1 MVVSIISSLKMKT
14 HYKAI
19 FLPDRKPSML
29 FDRIVT
35 SWSIRKKLLLLILA
49 VLLPWAGM
57 IVKDGLDH
65 RTRELEGA
73 KNAAILMAQSLSAQ
87 QEQIAAGTRQLL
99 STLAQSP
106 QVQSL
111 DAEAC
116 NKFLRKLR
124 DQNPIYSNIGV
135 VTPDGNMLAN
145 TIHFEPGSL
154 NISDRNYIKDA
165 IRTLDFSPG
174 EYIVGRISNVPSIN
188 YGYPVLNAG
197 KQLIAIVYAGFRLT
211 GYDGFIKK
219 ANLPQDSAVVVLD
232 RQGLRLYRYPENEV
246 AALGRP
252 ASGFEQTSG
261 LDEGTIER
269 KSGDGIQ
276 RLFAFKRLRFTE
288 SSSPYLLIA
297 AGVPKDRI
305 LQKANFAMALELL
318 ILGLAAAIAASL
330 VWFLGNVAFTRPI
343 DRLVGAAQRFGSG
356 EMDARTGLSHTHDE
370 LGKLA
375 QSFDSMADLLER
387 RNLEKKK
394 AEEEL
399 INVCRQNHLI
409 LNAAADGIVGLDE
422 KGTVTF
428 VNPAAGEMLGYAEE
442 ELIGKDLHPTIHY
455 SFPDGTNY
463 PVTECPMWQCMRSK
477 ASSRVRDEVLWKK
490 DGTSF
495 PTAYS
500 TTPIIENG
508 QVAGAVVTF
517 RDISVRK
524 HAEDEIRQTNAYLEN
539 IFENSPDVIAIVDKH
554 GRFIKW
560 NKMAVK
566 LYGYTFEEM
575 KGKSAFDLYADK
587 DELEKMLMSLR
598 REGSVK
604 KWEIRMKNE
613 SGNIIPFEIS
623 IGLLHDSENRTL
635 GSVTVARDLSGI
647 KEAMAA
653 LRASNDQLNEEITER
668 KRMEEE
674 LRESEE
680 RFSRFFRSTPVG
692 TSISRW
698 RDGKIVDAND
708 AFLDLSGYSRE
719 EMIGHSPVE
728 KGMWVD
734 SENRQRMVDMLKEHG
749 SVRDIETQ
757 FVRKSGEIIDILG
770 FAEMIEIAGHHYILS
785 LAYDITDRKR
795 AEEELRESEQSLKAI
810 FSTVQTGILIIDKE
824 TRTIIDAN
832 PVAVKLIGHLRDE
845 IIGQVCHDYVCEAKL
860 GECPVTDIGRKIDN
874 LECFLITSKGE
885 RMPILKT
892 VATLD
897 LNGRECLLESF
908 VDISDLKKA
917 QEAGQLENAKLF
929 AMISAME
936 EGVVF
941 ADAGNVIV
949 EVNQYFCNFFGRKR
963 DEILGKTIEEFHLGD
978 VREKVIRH
986 IDLFRENPGSKLLV
1000 VQRAVGEA
1008 EVVFRIQPIYVEGRY
1023 TGVLVNVV
1031 DVTDFVHAT
1040 RMAEDA
1046 NNAKSEF
1053 LANMSHEIRTPMNA
1067 VIGMADLA
1075 LDTDLTDEQQEYIE
1089 IIKNSGSSLMT
1100 LINDIL
1106 DFSKIESKK
1115 LDLDPIEF
1123 HLPDSLADTLRPL
1136 VVRAHEK
1143 GVELVYQ
1150 IQAGVPDILIGDP
1163 GRLRQVLVN
1172 LAGNAIKFTE
1182 QGEIVLDV
1190 AKEYE
1195 TEGKLCL
1202 RFTLTD
1208 TGIGIPL
1215 EKQATVFEPF
1225 RQADGSTTRKYGGTG
1240 LGLAIS
1246 RNLIEIMG
1254 GDISVES
1261 RPGAGSSFQFRVLFE
1276 QPETPTLLSVDLE
1289 KVQVKDMPVL
1299 VVDDNAVNR
1308 RLLQEILTKWGMKPI
1323 LAPSGEEAIEALEQA
1338 RIQGI
1343 SLDLILMDV
1352 MMPEMDGFETAS
1364 RIRGRFGSSR
1374 SVIMMLTS
1382 AGQRGDA
1389 ARCRELGIS
1398 AYLSKPIKQSD
1409 LFDAI
1414 ITVMALRSQ
1423 KAEVRTVI
1431 TRHSLRETTSERAAP
1446 SRNLHVLLA
1455 EDNVVNQKVATKILG
1470 TWGHSVVV
1478 ASNGREAVD
1487 ACEKDHFDLILMDI
1501 QMPELDGMEATQL
1514 LREKEKDGR
1523 RRLPIVAMTAH
1534 AMKGDMEKCLA
1545 AGMDGYVSK
1554 PINRDELFSV
1564 IETLTKG
1571 GNEEKGTSPVR
1582 SREKTTP
1589 ASEVFELSK
1598 ALEMAG
1604 GDTEFLKEI
1613 AELFLENLPGYVARV
1628 REAISREDAA
1638 ALEGAAHNLKGAV
1651 GNFGAKRTY
1660 DAAYR
1665 LEAIGKKNVL
1675 SEADRLMK
1683 KLMEELSSLE
1693 SAIKSALPE

>member
-1 MVVSIISSLKMKT
+1 
-14 HYKAI
+14 
-19 FLPDRKPSML
+19 ML
-29 FDRIVT
+29 LDRIVT

-73 KNAAILMAQSLSAQ
+73 KRAAIIMVQSLSAQ
-87 QEQIAAGTRQLL
+87 QEQIAAGTRQMLN
-99 STLAQSP
+99 TLAQSP

-116 NKFLRKLR
+116 NRFFRELR
-124 DQNPIYSNIGV
+124 DQNPIYSTIAV
-135 VTPDGNMLAN
+135 VTPDGNLLAN
-145 TIHFEPGSL
+145 TTHFEPGSINL
-154 NISDRNYIKDA
+154 SDRKYIKDA

-174 EYIVGRISNVPSIN
+174 EYIVGRLSNVPSIN
-188 YGYPVLNAG
+188 YGYPVLDAG
-197 KQLIAIVYAGFRLT
+197 KKLIAIVYAGFRLT
-211 GYDGFIKK
+211 EYDGFIKK
-219 ANLPQDSAVVVLD
+219 ANLPQDSAVVILD
-232 RQGLRLYRYPENEV
+232 RQGLRLYRYPENDA
-246 AALGRP
+246 AALGMP
-252 ASGFEQTSG
+252 ASGFEQITG
-261 LDEGTIER
+261 LDEGTFER
-269 KSGDGIQ
+269 KSDDGIQ
-276 RLFAFKRLRFTE
+276 RLFAFKRLRLTE
-288 SSSPYLLIA
+288 SSAPYILIA
-297 AGVPKDRI
+297 AGVPKDKI
-305 LQKANFAMALELL
+305 LGKANLAMAFELL

-356 EMDARTGLSHTHDE
+356 EMDTRTGLPHTHDE

-387 RNLEKKK
+387 RNLERKK
-394 AEEEL
+394 AEEDL
-399 INVCRQNHLI
+399 NSAFRQNHLI
-409 LNAAADGIVGLDE
+409 LNAAGEGIVGLDE

-428 VNPAAGEMLGYAEE
+428 VNPAARQMLGYEEE
-442 ELIGKDLHPTIHY
+442 ELIGKYLHPTIHH
-455 SFPDGTNY
+455 SFADGTNY
-463 PVTECPMWQCMRSK
+463 PVTECPMWQCLQTGTSNK
-477 ASSRVRDEVLWKK
+477 VRDEVLWKK

-495 PTAYS
+495 QTAYS
-500 TTPIIENG
+500 TTPIVENG
-508 QVAGAVVTF
+508 QVVGAVVTF
-517 RDISVRK
+517 RDITVRK
-524 HAEDEIRQTNAYLEN
+524 RVEDAIRQSNAYLEN

-560 NKMAVK
+560 NKMATE

-575 KGKSAFDLYADK
+575 KGKSAFDLYVDK

-604 KWEIRMKNE
+604 KWEIRMK
-613 SGNIIPFEIS
+613 SKAGTVIPFEIS
-623 IGLLHDSENRTL
+623 ISLLHDSENRTL

-647 KEAMAA
+647 KETLAA
-653 LRASNDQLNEEITER
+653 LRASNDQLNQEIIER
-668 KRMEEE
+668 KRMEQE

-698 RDGKIVDAND
+698 KDGQIVDAND
-708 AFLDLSGYSRE
+708 AFLGLSGYTRE
-719 EMIGHSPVE
+719 EMIGHNPVE
-728 KGMWVD
+728 LGMWVD
-734 SENRQRMVDMLKEHG
+734 SESRQRMVDKLKEQG
-749 SVRDIETQ
+749 KVRDIETQ

-770 FAEMIEIAGHHYILS
+770 FAEMIEIAGQQYILS

-795 AEEELRESEQSLKAI
+795 AEEELRESE
-810 FSTVQTGILIIDKE
+810 
-824 TRTIIDAN
+824 R
-832 PVAVKLIGHLRDE
+832 
-845 IIGQVCHDYVCEAKL
+845 Y
-860 GECPVTDIGRKIDN
+860 
-874 LECFLITSKGE
+874 
-885 RMPILKT
+885 
-892 VATLD
+892 
-897 LNGRECLLESF
+897 
-908 VDISDLKKA
+908 LKKA

-941 ADAGNVIV
+941 ADSSNVIV
-949 EVNQYFCNFFGRKR
+949 EVNQYFCNFVGRKR
-963 DEILGKTIEEFHLGD
+963 EEILGKTIEEFHLD
-978 VREKVIRH
+978 NVREKVMKH
-986 IDLFRENPGSKLLV
+986 IEFFRASSGSEVVV

-1008 EVVFRIQPIYVEGRY
+1008 EVVFRIQPIYVEGHY

-1031 DVTDFVHAT
+1031 DVTDFVHAR

-1075 LDTDLTDEQQEYIE
+1075 LDTELTDEQREYLE

-1163 GRLRQVLVN
+1163 GRLRQVLIN

-1190 AKEYE
+1190 AREYE

-1225 RQADGSTTRKYGGTG
+1225 TQADGSTTRKYGGTG

-1246 RNLIEIMG
+1246 RHLIEMMG
-1254 GDISVES
+1254 GDIRVES
-1261 RPGAGSSFQFRVLFE
+1261 RPGAGSSFQFRILFE

-1289 KVQVKDMPVL
+1289 KVQVKDLPVL

-1308 RLLQEILTKWGMKPI
+1308 RLLQEILTKWGMKPT
-1323 LAPSGEEAIEALEQA
+1323 LAPSGEEALEALEQA

-1343 SLDLILMDV
+1343 PLDLILLDV

-1364 RIRGRFGSSR
+1364 RIRSRFGSSG

-1414 ITVMALRSQ
+1414 ITVLALRSQ
-1423 KAEVRTVI
+1423 SAEVRKVI
-1431 TRHSLRETTSERAAP
+1431 TRHSLRETSSERAAS
-1446 SRNLHVLLA
+1446 SRNLHILLA

-1470 TWGHSVVV
+1470 NWGHSVFV

-1487 ACEKDHFDLILMDI
+1487 ACEKERFDLILMDI
-1501 QMPELDGMEATQL
+1501 QMPELDGLEATHI
-1514 LREKEKDGR
+1514 LRAREKDGR
-1523 RRLPIVAMTAH
+1523 RRIPIVAMTAH

-1564 IETLTKG
+1564 IETLTEG
-1571 GNEEKGTSPVR
+1571 GNEEKGISPAK
-1582 SREKTTP
+1582 SKENEPPTE
-1589 ASEVFELSK
+1589 EVFELSK
-1598 ALEMAG
+1598 ALEIAG
-1604 GDTEFLKEI
+1604 GDTAFLKEI
-1613 AELFLENLPGYVARV
+1613 AELFLENLPGYVARI
-1628 REAISREDAA
+1628 RDAISREDAV

-1651 GNFGAKRTY
+1651 GNFGAKRAY

-1665 LEAIGKKNVL
+1665 LEAIGKKNVMA
-1675 SEADRLMK
+1675 EADRLMK

-1693 SAIKSALPE
+1693 NAIKSALPE

>member
-1 MVVSIISSLKMKT
+1 
-14 HYKAI
+14 
-19 FLPDRKPSML
+19 ML
-29 FDRIVT
+29 LDRIVT

-57 IVKDGLDH
+57 IVKDGLGH

-73 KNAAILMAQSLSAQ
+73 KHAAILMVQSLSAQ
-87 QEQIAAGTRQLL
+87 QEQIAAGTRQML

-106 QVQSL
+106 QVKNL

-116 NKFLRKLR
+116 NKFFRELR
-124 DQNPIYSNIGV
+124 DQNPIYSTIAV
-135 VTPDGNMLAN
+135 ATPDGNMLAN
-145 TIHFEPGSL
+145 TRPFEPGNF
-154 NISDRNYIKDA
+154 NISDRNYIKDV
-165 IRTLDFSPG
+165 IRTLDFSAG
-174 EYIVGRISNVPSIN
+174 EFIVGRLSNVPSIN
-188 YGYPVLNAG
+188 YGYPVMDAG
-197 KQLIAIVYAGFRLT
+197 KKLIAIVFAGFSLT
-211 GYDGFIKK
+211 EYDGFIKK
-219 ANLPQDSAVVVLD
+219 ANLPQDSAVVILD
-232 RQGLRLYRYPENEV
+232 RQGLRLYRYPENDA
-246 AALGRP
+246 AALGMP
-252 ASGFEQTSG
+252 ASGFEQTTG
-261 LDEGTIER
+261 LDEGTFER
-269 KSGDGIQ
+269 KSDDGIL
-276 RLFAFKRLRFTE
+276 RLFAFKRLRLTE

-297 AGVPKDRI
+297 AGVPKEKI
-305 LQKANFAMALELL
+305 MGKANLAMAFELL

-356 EMDARTGLSHTHDE
+356 EMDTRTGLPHTHDE

-375 QSFDSMADLLER
+375 QSFDSMADLLEQ
-387 RNLEKKK
+387 RNLERQK
-394 AEEEL
+394 AEEDL
-399 INVCRQNHLI
+399 INVCRQNQLI
-409 LNAAADGIVGLDE
+409 LNAAGEGIVGLDE

-428 VNPAAGEMLGYAEE
+428 VNPTARQMLGYEEE
-442 ELIGKDLHPTIHY
+442 ELIGKYLHPTIHH

-463 PVTECPMWQCMRSK
+463 PVTECPMWQCLQTG
-477 ASSRVRDEVLWKK
+477 ASSQVRDEVLWKK

-495 PTAYS
+495 QTAYS
-500 TTPIIENG
+500 TTPIVENG
-508 QVAGAVVTF
+508 QVVGAVVTF
-517 RDISVRK
+517 RDITVRK
-524 HAEDEIRQTNAYLEN
+524 RVEDTIRQSNAYLEN
-539 IFENSPDVIAIVDKH
+539 IFENSPDVITIVDKH

-560 NKMAVK
+560 NKMAAAI
-566 LYGYTFEEM
+566 YGYTFEEM

-587 DELEKMLMSLR
+587 NELEKMLMSLR

-604 KWEIRMKNE
+604 KWEIRMKRKD
-613 SGNIIPFEIS
+613 GKIIPFEVS
-623 IGLLHDSENRTL
+623 VGLLHDSENKTL
-635 GSVTVARDLSGI
+635 GSVGVARDLSGI
-647 KEAMAA
+647 KETLAA
-653 LRASNDQLNEEITER
+653 LRASNDQLNQEIIER

-692 TSISRW
+692 TSISHW
-698 RDGKIVDAND
+698 RDGQIIDAND
-708 AFLDLSGYSRE
+708 AFLGLTGYTRE
-719 EMIGHSPVE
+719 EIIGHNPVE
-728 KGMWVD
+728 MGMWVD
-734 SENRQRMVDMLKEHG
+734 AENRQRMVDKLKEQG
-749 SVRDIETQ
+749 RVRDIETQ

-770 FAEMIEIAGHHYILS
+770 FAEMIEIAGQHYILS

-795 AEEELRESEQSLKAI
+795 AEKELRESENRYRAIFENTGAATIILEEDTIISLANAEFEKLTGYTKDEIENKRSWTEFVVKEDLERMLAQHRLRRADEKAALKQYEFRLIDKHDQTKDCLITVDMIYGTKRSIASFLDITERKQMEEELRESEHS
-810 FSTVQTGILIIDKE
+810 
-824 TRTIIDAN
+824 
-832 PVAVKLIGHLRDE
+832 
-845 IIGQVCHDYVCEAKL
+845 
-860 GECPVTDIGRKIDN
+860 
-874 LECFLITSKGE
+874 
-885 RMPILKT
+885 
-892 VATLD
+892 
-897 LNGRECLLESF
+897 
-908 VDISDLKKA
+908 LKKA

-941 ADAGNVIV
+941 ADSSNVIV
-949 EVNQYFCNFFGRKR
+949 EVNQYFCNFVGRKR

-978 VREKVIRH
+978 VREKVMKH
-986 IDLFRENPGSKLLV
+986 IEFFRASSGSDV
-1000 VQRAVGEA
+1000 VVIQRAIGEA
-1008 EVVFRIQPIYVEGRY
+1008 EVVFRIQPIYVEGHY

-1031 DVTDFVHAT
+1031 DVTDFVHAM

-1046 NNAKSEF
+1046 NTAKSEF

-1075 LDTDLTDEQQEYIE
+1075 LDTELTDEQREYLE
-1089 IIKNSGSSLMT
+1089 IIKNSGGSLMT

-1225 RQADGSTTRKYGGTG
+1225 TQADGSTTRKYGGTG

-1246 RNLIEIMG
+1246 RHLIEMMG
-1254 GDISVES
+1254 GDIRVES
-1261 RPGAGSSFQFRVLFE
+1261 QPGEGSSFQFRVLFE
-1276 QPETPTLLSVDLE
+1276 QPKTPTLLSVDLE
-1289 KVQVKDMPVL
+1289 KVQVKDLPVL

-1308 RLLQEILTKWGMKPI
+1308 RLLQEILTKWGMKPT

-1343 SLDLILMDV
+1343 SLDLILLDV

-1364 RIRGRFGSSR
+1364 QIRSRFGSSG

-1398 AYLSKPIKQSD
+1398 AYLTKPIKQSD

-1423 KAEVRTVI
+1423 SAEARTVI
-1431 TRHSLRETTSERAAP
+1431 TRHSLRETTSERAAS
-1446 SRNLHVLLA
+1446 SRNLHILLA

-1470 TWGHSVVV
+1470 NWGHSVVV

-1487 ACEKDHFDLILMDI
+1487 ACEKERFDLILMDI
-1501 QMPELDGMEATQL
+1501 QMPELDGFEATQI

-1534 AMKGDMEKCLA
+1534 AMQGDMEKCLA

-1571 GNEEKGTSPVR
+1571 GNEEKGISPVG
-1582 SREKTTP
+1582 SKENEPLTQ
-1589 ASEVFELSK
+1589 EVFELSK
-1598 ALEMAG
+1598 ALEIAG
-1604 GDTEFLKEI
+1604 GDTAFLKEI
-1613 AELFLENLPGYVARV
+1613 AELFLENLPGYVARI
-1628 REAISREDAA
+1628 REAISREDAV

-1651 GNFGAKRTY
+1651 GNFGAKRAY

-1665 LEAIGKKNVL
+1665 LEAIGKKNVMA
-1675 SEADRLMK
+1675 EADRLMK

-1693 SAIKSALPE
+1693 NAIKSALPE